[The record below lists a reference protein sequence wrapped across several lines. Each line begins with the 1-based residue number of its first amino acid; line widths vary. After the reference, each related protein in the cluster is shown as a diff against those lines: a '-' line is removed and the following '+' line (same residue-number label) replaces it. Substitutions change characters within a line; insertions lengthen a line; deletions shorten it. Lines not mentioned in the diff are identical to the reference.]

1 MSRYDL
7 SPLAFPPEAYEP
19 LCSAETMLA
28 HRAAADSCALL
39 LAVATDGYPAALGMT
54 PAALCRAARRFPK
67 PVAEDVRFGAGGV
80 FCHEMYFRY
89 LLPGG
94 TVRLPVGQAEALL
107 SSSFGSV
114 DGFFYR
120 FRTVARDARTNGF
133 LWLLRRRKGG
143 SAVCLLDWTEG
154 YRLPDGR
161 LGEPVFGLDLW
172 EHAYVGR
179 FGEDRAAYADTYL
192 KMLDWR
198 GIAGAMET

>member
-1 MSRYDL
+1 MSRFDIP
-7 SPLAFPPEAYEP
+7 PLPYPAAAYEP

-39 LAVATDGYPAALGMT
+39 LTVATDGYPAALDMT
-54 PAALCRAARRFPK
+54 PEQLYRAARRFPK
-67 PVAEDVRFGAGGV
+67 PVAEDIRYGAGGV
-80 FCHEMYFRY
+80 ICHELYFRY

-94 TVRLPVGQAEALL
+94 AMRLPTGSAASLL
-107 SSSFGSV
+107 VSSFGSV

-120 FRTVARDARTNGF
+120 FRTVAREARTSGF
-133 LWLLRRRKGG
+133 LWVLLRRRGG
-143 SAVCLLDWTEG
+143 SPSLLLDWTEA

-179 FGEDRAAYADTYL
+179 FGEDRGAYADTYL

-198 GIAGAMET
+198 GIAAALDT

>member
-198 GIAGAMET
+198 GIAAAMET